1 MRLIASVSITP
12 CEGAFCCLESESPR
26 SVLAIAAVARLQL
39 ADVGKRGTNNTSW
52 TTKHAA
58 AGARR
63 EGGAL
68 VVLMG
73 QFTLAHCANVP
84 NSAKRNSLAFSLLTA
99 RLLA

>member
-1 MRLIASVSITP
+1 MKTIPFT
-12 CEGAFCCLESESPR
+12 
-26 SVLAIAAVARLQL
+26 AVARLQL
-39 ADVGKRGTNNTSW
+39 ADVGKRGTNSASR

-68 VVLMG
+68 IVLVG
-73 QFTLAHCANVP
+73 HFTLAHCANVP
-84 NSAKRNSLAFSLLTA
+84 NSAKRNSLDFSLLTA

>member
-1 MRLIASVSITP
+1 MNTRPFTV
-12 CEGAFCCLESESPR
+12 
-26 SVLAIAAVARLQL
+26 VARPQL
-39 ADVGKRGTNNTSW
+39 ADVGKRGTNSASR

-63 EGGAL
+63 EEGAL
-68 VVLMG
+68 IVLVG
-73 QFTLAHCANVP
+73 HFTLAHCANVP